1 MKPIVRMVDI
11 PIHDWNDEPREKI
24 TLEVGEGE
32 FILLLGPNG
41 SGKSYL
47 LNLMAALK
55 KPKVGEVFLQGN
67 RLSKMREGAR
77 KNWRASIGLIPS
89 DPVLLDEYT
98 VLENLELT
106 AQVLGKKTAE
116 AHRNAM
122 ESAGLCGLEPYLHVK
137 AGTLSEGLKKRAVIA
152 RSLVNQPRLI
162 LADSPLEGLDDQAQE
177 EFLYICTKL
186 SQVGYPIVMTSSYV
200 LPFEI
205 ATLRCIRLRG

>member
-1 MKPIVRMVDI
+1 MVDV
-11 PIHDWNDEPREKI
+11 PIHDWNDEPREKVTFEI
-24 TLEVGEGE
+24 GDGE
-32 FILLLGPNG
+32 FVLLLGPNG

-55 KPKVGEVFLQGN
+55 TPRVGEVYLKGR
-67 RLSKMREGAR
+67 RLSKMRESAR
-77 KNWRASIGLIPS
+77 RAWRASIGLIPS
-89 DPVLLDEYT
+89 DPILLEDYT

-106 AQVLGKKTAE
+106 AQVLGKKPSE
-116 AHRNAM
+116 AHRNAL
-122 ESAGLCGLEPYLHVK
+122 ESAGLCGLEPYLQVRAK
-137 AGTLSEGLKKRAVIA
+137 TLSEGLKKRTVIA
-152 RSLVNQPRLI
+152 RSLVNQPGLI

-205 ATLRCIRLRG
+205 ATLRCVRLRGKRT